1 MKTVRFDQSLVVKL
15 RDIKDKYSAYIG
27 DPLLTPYEET
37 FYGTELK
44 HNNKCKF
51 EFHYSIIESLRFNQN
66 CLDYSIESEFRS
78 RMHCKYICFIEESI
92 NKCKV
97 IRRWL
102 GLIKDSDSD
111 KFKSWT
117 FANNPEQNN
126 CTDSINYEDKCIN
139 QCIPSNCHMKTYE
152 MTKVGCVGSSENMTE
167 IWLSTSRL
175 RIEFRQERRLFSLSD
190 YISLIIGAFSFIYGF
205 SFVDLFNVFQ
215 KKFLKKDGQSTATQS
230 TQIDLD
236 HLVEL
241 DLSNYHNKLN
251 NYLI

>member
-1 MKTVRFDQSLVVKL
+1 MCSHNYQALNSQMKDFKF
-15 RDIKDKYSAYIG
+15 KYFAYIG
-27 DPLLTPYEET
+27 DPILTPNEEGV
-37 FYGTELK
+37 YGTELK
-44 HNNKCKF
+44 HSNKCKF
-51 EFHYSIIESLRFNQN
+51 EFHYSIMEFLRFNQN
-66 CLDYSIESEFRS
+66 CLDYSKESVFIS
-78 RMHCKYICFIEESI
+78 RWHCKNICFIKESI

-97 IRRWL
+97 ITRYF
-102 GLIKDSDSD
+102 GLIKDYDSD
-111 KFKSWT
+111 KFKSWS
-117 FANNPEQNN
+117 FANNSEQIN
-126 CTDSINYEDKCIN
+126 CTKTIYYEDKCIN

-230 TQIDLD
+230 TQLDLD
-236 HLVEL
+236 HFEEL
-241 DLSNYHNKLN
+241 DLSNYYN
-251 NYLI
+251 